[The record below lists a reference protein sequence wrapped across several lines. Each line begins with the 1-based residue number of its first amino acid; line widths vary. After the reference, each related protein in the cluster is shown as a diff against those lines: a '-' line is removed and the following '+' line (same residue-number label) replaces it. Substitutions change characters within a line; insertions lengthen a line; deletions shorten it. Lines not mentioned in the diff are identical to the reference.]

1 MKATGLWRND
11 IRQSQSVRNSCY
23 SCSSAPDNGQFETHP
38 GSQSEVVCD
47 IHLVLQI
54 ERKLLVLHVRQE
66 LGTVPGVGISDTES
80 SRSSVVHKIIP
91 RGIDIITATRLHE
104 SVHCLIGLKL
114 DTAHKVMDTA
124 GEIEFIG
131 NDKGLH
137 LAQVP
142 FCKGSGPNEAY
153 SEPWS
158 RMSTVGNV
166 PPSYVRGSF

>member
-1 MKATGLWRND
+1 MKAAGLWRND
-11 IRQSQSVRNSCY
+11 IRQSQSVRNFCY
-23 SCSSAPDNGQFETHP
+23 SCSSAPDKWAVRNAP
-38 GSQSEVVCD
+38 RSQSEVVRD

-66 LGTVPGVGISDTES
+66 LGTVPGVGISDTEG

-91 RGIDIITATRLHE
+91 GGIDIITASRLHE

-124 GEIEFIG
+124 GEIELIG
-131 NDKGLH
+131 NDKSLH

-142 FCKGSGPNEAY
+142 SVKGSGPNEVY
-153 SEPWS
+153 NEPWS

>member
-1 MKATGLWRND
+1 MGSSKRTPAVSLKL
-11 IRQSQSVRNSCY
+11 SV
-23 SCSSAPDNGQFETHP
+23 
-38 GSQSEVVCD
+38 D

-66 LGTVPGVGISDTES
+66 LGTVPGVGISDTEG

-91 RGIDIITATRLHE
+91 GGIDIITASRLHE

-124 GEIEFIG
+124 GEIELIG
-131 NDKGLH
+131 NDKSLH

-142 FCKGSGPNEAY
+142 FCKG
-153 SEPWS
+153 
-158 RMSTVGNV
+158 
-166 PPSYVRGSF
+166 VRTE

>member
-1 MKATGLWRND
+1 M
-11 IRQSQSVRNSCY
+11 ISVKVNLCEIFIIVVLQLRI
-23 SCSSAPDNGQFETHP
+23 NGQFETHP
-38 GSQSEVVCD
+38 GSQSEVVRD

-66 LGTVPGVGISDTES
+66 LGTVPGVGISDTEG

-91 RGIDIITATRLHE
+91 GGIDIITASRLHE

-124 GEIEFIG
+124 GEIELIG
-131 NDKGLH
+131 NDKSLH

-142 FCKGSGPNEAY
+142 FCKGIRTE
-153 SEPWS
+153 
-158 RMSTVGNV
+158 
-166 PPSYVRGSF
+166 